1 MKIATYLNPR
11 YTQLKKQYMMPSKK
25 INCLVIDDEPPAR
38 DILKKYISGV
48 ELLQLAGECANA
60 VETFSFLQ
68 RDSVDLL
75 FLDIKMPH
83 ILGTSFLRT
92 LKNPPKV
99 IFTTAYRKYAVEG
112 FDLNA
117 VDFLL
122 KPISFERFLQA
133 VNKVMQLNIH
143 VIVPSNSSNELLS
156 DQSHPFLY
164 FRADRKMVKVFL
176 DDILLIESLKDY
188 IKVITKTKVIV
199 SKQSISAL
207 EEMLPR
213 EAFIR
218 VHRSYIIAINKI
230 ESYNTDSI
238 EIAKKEIPIGRLFRH
253 DVSKRL
259 NLTPLK
265 TNPSK
270 QSIIPLN
277 NKQNDFENDL

>member
-1 MKIATYLNPR
+1 ML
-11 YTQLKKQYMMPSKK
+11 PSKK
-25 INCLVIDDEPPAR
+25 IRCLVIDDEPPAR

-143 VIVPSNSSNELLS
+143 VTVPSNSSNELLS

-176 DDILLIESLKDY
+176 EDILLIESLKDY
-188 IKVITKTKVIV
+188 IKVITTTKVIV

-207 EEMLPR
+207 EEMLPGDS
-213 EAFIR
+213 FLR
-218 VHRSYIIAINKI
+218 VHRSYIIAIHKI
-230 ESYNTDSI
+230 DSYNTDTI
-238 EIAKKEIPIGRLFRH
+238 EIGKKEIPIGRLFRH
-253 DVSKRL
+253 DVNKKLNLSPLKITTSKRTG
-259 NLTPLK
+259 TPLPGK
-265 TNPSK
+265 
-270 QSIIPLN
+270 
-277 NKQNDFENDL
+277 ENDSEMG

>member
-1 MKIATYLNPR
+1 
-11 YTQLKKQYMMPSKK
+11 MMPSKK

-38 DILKKYISGV
+38 DILKKYIAGV
-48 ELLQLAGECANA
+48 ELLQLAGECSNA
-60 VETFSFLQ
+60 VETLSFLQ
-68 RDSVDLL
+68 GNSVDLL

-99 IFTTAYRKYAVEG
+99 IFTTAFRKYAVEG

-117 VDFLL
+117 IDFLL

-133 VNKVMQLNIH
+133 VNKVMQLDIH
-143 VIVPSNSSNELLS
+143 VSNGNQQNDLLP

-164 FRADRKMVKVFL
+164 FRADRKMIKVFL
-176 DDILLIESLKDY
+176 DDIVLIESLKDY
-188 IKVITKTKVIV
+188 IKVITTTKVIV

-238 EIAKKEIPIGRLFRH
+238 ELAKKEIPIGRLFRH

-277 NKQNDFENDL
+277 NKQNDFENEL

>member
-1 MKIATYLNPR
+1 MQQPNKI
-11 YTQLKKQYMMPSKK
+11 K
-25 INCLVIDDEPPAR
+25 CLVIDDEPPAR
-38 DILKKYISGV
+38 DILKKYIAGV
-48 ELLQLAGECANA
+48 HLLELAGECSNA
-60 VETFSFLQ
+60 VETLSFLQ
-68 RDSVDLL
+68 TNSVDIL

-99 IFTTAYRKYAVEG
+99 IFTTAFRKYAVEG

-117 VDFLL
+117 IDFLL

-133 VNKVMQLNIH
+133 VNKVMQLDIH
-143 VIVPSNSSNELLS
+143 VSNANPQNELLS

-176 DDILLIESLKDY
+176 DDILLMESLKDY

-238 EIAKKEIPIGRLFRH
+238 EIAKKEIPIGRLFR
-253 DVSKRL
+253 
-259 NLTPLK
+259 
-265 TNPSK
+265 
-270 QSIIPLN
+270 
-277 NKQNDFENDL
+277 